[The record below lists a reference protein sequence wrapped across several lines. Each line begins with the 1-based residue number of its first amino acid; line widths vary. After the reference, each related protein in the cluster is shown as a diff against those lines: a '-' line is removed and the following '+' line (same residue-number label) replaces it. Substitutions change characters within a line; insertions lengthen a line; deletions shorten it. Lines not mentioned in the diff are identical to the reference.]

1 MKPLRKPFKPAS
13 PFMFDIAYRETK
25 SSQTELPEHFHDCYE
40 IVYIHDGGGTFFI
53 DQTLYDVKPGD
64 LFLIPGD
71 TIHRALPEEDDS
83 VIATAIYFSPM
94 LIPPNVY
101 GDGFSFLDVFE
112 HCKQNKQY
120 QLDTRTYR
128 DIVEQQLERIYEE
141 LSEKQTGCRQAVQ
154 LVLQHLLLE
163 LARRT
168 SPSTAMESVPA
179 AYVWP
184 WVGQALQYIEE
195 HLFADIHLPQLAREA
210 AVSPSHFSRVFKQLT
225 GMNVT
230 EYILTK
236 RILSAKELLTRT
248 DDKISDIAAQ
258 CGFESLPYFH
268 KKFKAVTGSTP
279 SRFRRLT
286 LNFHS

>member
-1 MKPLRKPFKPAS
+1 MKPLRKQFKPGS

-25 SSQTELPEHFHDCYE
+25 SSHTELPEHFHDWYE
-40 IVYIHDGGGTFFI
+40 IVHIHAGSGTFFI

-71 TIHRALPEEDDS
+71 TIHRALPDAADP
-83 VIATAIYFSPM
+83 VVATSLYFSPL
-94 LIPPNVY
+94 LIPPNIY
-101 GDGFSFLDVFE
+101 GDGFSYLDAFE
-112 HCKQNKQY
+112 QSKLVKQY

-128 DIVEQQLERIYEE
+128 DTIEQQFERIEEE
-141 LSEKQTGCRQAVQ
+141 LSEKRPGCRQAVQ
-154 LVLQHLLLE
+154 LALQHLLLV
-163 LARRT
+163 LARHT
-168 SPSTAMESVPA
+168 TPANAVASVPA
-179 AYVWP
+179 GHVWP
-184 WVGQALQYIEE
+184 WIGQALQYIEE

-236 RILSAKELLTRT
+236 RILSAKELLSRT

-286 LNFHS
+286 LNFPT